1 VLATLPAATL
11 EFVMVMA
18 LLPLLTP
25 LVPVT
30 LPAATFEFMM
40 ALLPLTPLVFAT
52 LPAATLVVV
61 VVSML
66 ATPMMLA
73 ALPAAAL
80 EVVVAPL
87 LLAPLAARRLSL
99 LGRCPHRREFGVGF
113 DVVLVSVEHD
123 LILVRLTQRV
133 VWIIAEFECVM
144 ELGHV

>member
-1 VLATLPAATL
+1 
-11 EFVMVMA
+11 MVMA

-25 LVPVT
+25 LVLVT

-40 ALLPLTPLVFAT
+40 ALLPLTPMV
-52 LPAATLVVV
+52 
-61 VVSML
+61 
-66 ATPMMLA
+66 LA